1 MKDRLLIVEDDE
13 DIANVLSIALSLLG
27 YQVKIV
33 AGATEA
39 GRHLADNNVDLVITD
54 WMLPDGSGADVC
66 AAVRVKDSQIPV
78 IVISAVIGRWDMRVV
93 KSQSNAHLK
102 KPIDMTKLR
111 LTVNALLNERQA
123 KKRDEKSVGV
133 NDV

>member
-1 MKDRLLIVEDDE
+1 MEDDE

-39 GRHLADNNVDLVITD
+39 SRHLADNNVDLVITD
-54 WMLPDGSGADVC
+54 WMLSDGSGADVC
-66 AAVRVKDSQIPV
+66 AAARAKDSQIPI

-102 KPIDMTKLR
+102 KPIDMNKLR
-111 LTVNALLNERQA
+111 ETVNTLLNERQA
-123 KKRDEKSVGV
+123 KKETKKALE
-133 NDV
+133 

>member
-1 MKDRLLIVEDDE
+1 LKDRLLIVEDDE

-39 GRHLADNNVDLVITD
+39 SRYLADNHVDLVITD
-54 WMLPDGSGADVC
+54 WMLDDGSGADVC
-66 AAVRVKDSQIPV
+66 AAARAKDSRIPL

-93 KSQSNAHLK
+93 KSHSNAHLK

-111 LTVNALLNERQA
+111 LTVNTLLNERQA
-123 KKRDEKSVGV
+123 GRETKKALE
-133 NDV
+133 

>member
-39 GRHLADNNVDLVITD
+39 SQHLADNNVDLVITD

-66 AAVRVKDSQIPV
+66 AAARAKDSQIPI

-102 KPIDMTKLR
+102 KPIDMNKLR
-111 LTVNALLNERQA
+111 LTVDQLLNQRQA
-123 KKRDEKSVGV
+123 EKGTKRALE
-133 NDV
+133 